1 MAKKPLGIK
10 KWLPYALGLAALA
23 LVIGAL
29 WRPQPA
35 AGPGSDQG
43 AGDGKAFSVL
53 IDAGHGGFDVG
64 ATGVSG
70 VSEQLLNLQV
80 AQQLKQVLEDR
91 GIECYMTRTDERA
104 LGQSKDE
111 DMQNRAQM
119 IYKSPATVM
128 VSIHMNSFPQDST
141 VSGPQVFYQEG
152 SREGAKLAEAIQRC
166 LNGLGGSRRCSANDL
181 MVLRSGNAPAVLVEC
196 GFITNPDEEAKLR
209 DSGYQKRLVEAI
221 ADGLEAYCR

>member
-141 VSGPQVFYQEG
+141 VSGPPGVLSG
-152 SREGAKLAEAIQRC
+152 
-166 LNGLGGSRRCSANDL
+166 GLQGGSEAGGGYPALSEWVGRQPQ
-181 MVLRSGNAPAVLVEC
+181 VLG
-196 GFITNPDEEAKLR
+196 
-209 DSGYQKRLVEAI
+209 Q
-221 ADGLEAYCR
+221 